1 MSYIVEKKLKTCYNK
16 KANKFN
22 YGENMLNELKE
33 NLKKS
38 LFQIISD
45 LGYVDNINIKT
56 SDDIILEIPKDKEH
70 GDYSTNTAMR
80 LAKIAKKKPLDIA
93 KEIIDRLDN
102 TNLHLSK
109 VEIAGVGFINFTIDI
124 SYLLDVVLKIN
135 KEQNQYGNS
144 NIGNNEKICLEF
156 VSANPTGYLHV
167 GHGRGAAY
175 GDSLARIMN
184 KAGYLVHK
192 EHYVNDAG
200 NQITNMALSVYERY
214 KELFGL
220 QAEMKDDYY
229 HGKEIITVAKDL
241 KNEYNDQYLNH
252 FDLEFFKEYG
262 TLKLLNN
269 LKNDLQRFNVSFDT
283 WFSEK
288 SLYQNGSVE
297 KVLNLLKEKDCTYQK
312 DGALWLKTTNYNDE
326 KDRVI
331 IKTDGSYTYLL
342 PDIAYHANKLSRG
355 YDHLIDVL
363 GADHHG
369 YIERLKAAVS
379 MVGGN
384 SNLIDIEILQM
395 VRVIENGQEVKMSKR
410 SGKAITLIDLIDEV
424 GTDALRYFYVAKS
437 LSTHMDLDLDLMK
450 QKSNDNPV
458 FYAQYAYARISSI
471 FKNTNDLNIKFKPVE
486 KFKKI
491 DPLTV
496 SDLCLTLLQYQSVIE
511 EVAQK
516 RLVHKLTHYI
526 DELAY
531 KLHSYYNDQKVIGD
545 DLELMMEKLT
555 VLKAV
560 QIVLKDSLSLIG
572 VSTPE
577 KM

>member
-1 MSYIVEKKLKTCYNK
+1 MLNKLK
-16 KANKFN
+16 
-22 YGENMLNELKE
+22 EL
-33 NLKKS
+33 LKNS
-38 LFQIISD
+38 IFCVINN
-45 LGYVDNINIKT
+45 LGYVDGVIIKN
-56 SDDIILEIPKDKEH
+56 SDDIILEMPKDKDH
-70 GDYSTNTAMR
+70 GDYATNTAMR
-80 LAKIAKKKPLDIA
+80 LAKVAKKRPLDIA
-93 KEIIDRLDN
+93 NEIINGLNKDE
-102 TNLHLSK
+102 LHLSNI
-109 VEIAGVGFINFTIDI
+109 EIAGPGFINFTIDKNFV
-124 SYLLDVVLKIN
+124 LDIALKIN
-135 KEQNQYGNS
+135 KEVDNYGSS
-144 NIGNNEKICLEF
+144 NIGKRTKVCLEF

-184 KAGYLVHK
+184 KAGYNVHK

-229 HGKEIITVAKDL
+229 HGKEIITVAAKVKDA
-241 KNEYNDQYLNH
+241 YNDKYLNN
-252 FDLEFFKEYG
+252 FDMDFFKEFG
-262 TLKLLNN
+262 TNELLNN
-269 LKNDLQRFNVSFDT
+269 LKNDLNKFNVTFDT

-288 SLYQNGSVE
+288 SLYKNGAVSGVLALLNE
-297 KVLNLLKEKDCTYQK
+297 KEFTYKKD
-312 DGALWLKTTNYNDE
+312 DALWLKTSNYTDE

-331 IKTDGSYTYLL
+331 VKSDGSYTYLL

-369 YIERLKAAVS
+369 YIDRLKAAVS

-384 SNLIDIEILQM
+384 SNLIDVEILQM
-395 VRVIENGQEVKMSKR
+395 VRVLENGVEVKMSKR
-410 SGKAITLIDLIDEV
+410 SGKAITLVDLMEEV

-458 FYAQYAYARISSI
+458 FYAQYAHARICSI
-471 FKNTNDLNIKFKPVE
+471 FKNAKEANIEFAPVTSFKN
-486 KFKKI
+486 I
-491 DPLTV
+491 DPNTV
-496 SDLCLTLLQYQSVIE
+496 NELCLTLLQYQSVIE
-511 EVAQK
+511 EVAEK

-531 KLHSYYNDQKVIGD
+531 KLHSYYSDQKVITD
-545 DLELMMEKLT
+545 DVNLVMEKLT
-555 VLKAV
+555 ILKAV
-560 QIVLKDSLSLIG
+560 QIVLSNALNLIG
-572 VSTPE
+572 VSAPE